1 MSFKSLLLT
10 AVAAVTL
17 AVPAFAGSIIIE
29 GAYARSSGASAKSGA
44 AFMSIMNMGTED
56 DRLISATSDV
66 ARKIETHTHIEADN
80 GVMQMREV
88 KGGFVI
94 PAGETHMLARG
105 GDHLMFMGLNA
116 SMVQDQM
123 ITLTLTFE
131 KAGEMVVEIPVD
143 LKRKPMKKMDH
154 SKMKMKK
161 KASE

>member
-1 MSFKSLLLT
+1 MSFKSVLLT

-17 AVPAFAGSIIIE
+17 AVPAFAGSIMIE

-44 AFMSIMNMGTED
+44 AFMTIMNHGSDD
-56 DRLISATSDV
+56 DRLISASSDI
-66 ARKIETHTHIEADN
+66 ARKIETHTHIEAAN

-88 KGGFVI
+88 EGGFVI
-94 PAGETHMLARG
+94 PAGESHALARG
-105 GDHLMFMGLNA
+105 GDHLMFMGLNGP
-116 SMVQDQM
+116 MVQDQVV
-123 ITLTLTFE
+123 TVTLTFE

-143 LKRKPMKKMDH
+143 LKRKPMMKMDH